1 MTSRRPYLLRAMHEW
16 MSDNSLTP
24 HVVVD
29 AAVDGVEVPARFVSD
44 GKIVLN
50 VSLSATQGLSLG
62 NEALSFNARFGGQP
76 HQVYVPI
83 GAVLGI
89 YARESGQG
97 MLFGDDDG
105 DPDPHGPGDPGN
117 GPGNGGDGSGSP
129 RPQDD
134 GPAPGERRSHLKVV
148 K

>member
-1 MTSRRPYLLRAMHEW
+1 MHEW
-16 MSDNSLTP
+16 MSDNALTP

-29 AAVDGVEVPARFVSD
+29 AALEGVEVPAKFVSD

-50 VSLSATQGLSLG
+50 ISLSATQGLSLG

-76 HQVYVPI
+76 HQVYVPMA
-83 GAVLGI
+83 AVLGI

-97 MLFGDDDG
+97 MLFGDDEGDT
-105 DPDPHGPGDPGN
+105 DPDGPGHPGN
-117 GPGNGGDGSGSP
+117 GPGNGPGSP
-129 RPQDD
+129 QPQDD
-134 GPAPGERRSHLKVV
+134 GPSPGERRSHLKVV